1 MADASP
7 QEIIDDY
14 MITYDNYFHVTK
26 EKNPEKY
33 TAIKGNVDDFL
44 YCMCNAEK
52 GTDLNTLDLKKG
64 AENYLRKGG
73 LSDEQIAKIEAYLS
87 GR

>member
-1 MADASP
+1 M
-7 QEIIDDY
+7 
-14 MITYDNYFHVTK
+14 
-26 EKNPEKY
+26 
-33 TAIKGNVDDFL
+33 DDFL